1 MFATHVLLNKRQN
14 KLPGAKRLWNLF
26 KSEFLQ
32 IHLEV

>member
-1 MFATHVLLNKRQN
+1 MFAIHVLLNKRQK
-14 KLPGAKRLWNLF
+14 KLPGAEKVWNLF

>member
-1 MFATHVLLNKRQN
+1 MFATHVLFNKRQK
-14 KLPGAKRLWNLF
+14 KLPGSKKVWNLF